1 MNHFFTTY
9 HENLHPMLKKE
20 FVIESLEFILKNNT
34 VIFFQNF
41 FWKLNVILRRLFLS
55 QPMQQSQTV
64 MLK

>member
-9 HENLHPMLKKE
+9 RENLHPMLKKE
-20 FVIESLEFILKNNT
+20 FVVESLEFILKNNT